1 MLREALVLGRI
12 FDPIEK
18 NSLALFKR
26 QKTQAEVQESILLA
40 TMEGGDDG
48 GHCGKLSIEIAIWIL
63 ISITPLSIS
72 DYDKL
77 RFARKDGAA
86 SGKKGN
92 SLFGA

>member
-48 GHCGKLSIEIAIWIL
+48 GHCMWQIISIEIAIWIL
-63 ISITPLSIS
+63 ISITPLSI
-72 DYDKL
+72 
-77 RFARKDGAA
+77 
-86 SGKKGN
+86 
-92 SLFGA
+92 